1 LWRKADKKITLEDV
15 MELQRYR
22 YEDTDKNANLPENA
36 GVRTIG
42 TPTSI
47 DAHIIQMKD
56 TLPKAVGG
64 VMWMAMAN
72 AEHSVYLPFYG
83 NITDTYP
90 AYKVNNEMDPYKS
103 IIIFK

>member
-1 LWRKADKKITLEDV
+1 

-22 YEDTDKNANLPENA
+22 YEDTDKNANLSENA

-47 DAHIIQMKD
+47 DGHIIQMKD

-90 AYKVNNEMDPYKS
+90 AYKVNNEIDPYKS